1 MLKADASLAVSAGVG
16 PVHKSKMTRK
26 LNDIKKNAGLYLLL
40 FPTLFFVGLFS
51 YGPMYG
57 IQIAFKDFSV
67 RRGIMGSEWM
77 DPLFHHFIVF
87 FSAHNFWQLLWNTLA
102 LSLYTLII
110 GFPIPIIFALLL
122 NYLRF
127 PKFKKVVQ
135 TVSYAPFFIS
145 TVVKVGMITVFF
157 HNSTGLVNI
166 FINLLGF
173 ESIRFI
179 GTPEYFRHLFVW
191 TGIWQ
196 TMGWSA
202 IIYIAALAGVSPEF
216 HEAAIMDGAT
226 KFKRMLHIDLPTILP
241 TVVIL
246 LILNVGNLMAVGFE
260 KAFLMQNNLNLE
272 VSEVIATYVYK
283 IGLLNAQHSFA
294 TAVGL
299 FNSVVNL
306 ILLLLVN
313 LVARKMADISL
324 F

>member
-1 MLKADASLAVSAGVG
+1 MTSANSVA
-16 PVHKSKMTRK
+16 PVTVVRKKSRTARK
-26 LNDIKKNAGLYLLL
+26 LHDIKKNLGLYLLL
-40 FPTLFFVGLFS
+40 FPCLFFVGLFS

-57 IQIAFKDFSV
+57 IQIAFRDFSV
-67 RRGIMGSEWM
+67 RRGILGSDWL
-77 DPLFHHFIVF
+77 DPLFHNFLVF

-102 LSLYTLII
+102 ISLYTLIA

-127 PKFKKVVQ
+127 NKFKKVVQ

-145 TVVKVGMITVFF
+145 TVVKVGMISVFF
-157 HNSTGLVNI
+157 HNSTGLINI
-166 FINLLGF
+166 FRGALGF
-173 ESIRFI
+173 DAIRFI

-202 IIYIAALAGVSPEF
+202 IIYIAALAGVSPEL

-226 KFKRMLHIDLPTILP
+226 KVKRMIHVDVPTILP
-241 TVVIL
+241 TAVIL
-246 LILNVGNLMAVGFE
+246 LILSAGNIMSVGFE

-283 IGLLNAQHSFA
+283 IGLLNAQHGFA

-299 FNSVVNL
+299 FNSVINL
-306 ILLLLVN
+306 ILLIIVN
-313 LVARKMADISL
+313 FAAKRMANISL